1 MGNTEHPDNIENTL
15 CILIH
20 WFLTATL
27 ILQINKMR
35 HQNIKCA
42 QVHYSLLVQRMN
54 EQREVDLNL
63 QTPKQITNRKYL
75 VLHTQ
80 SQRVQQLLHKILV

>member
-1 MGNTEHPDNIENTL
+1 
-15 CILIH
+15 
-20 WFLTATL
+20 
-27 ILQINKMR
+27 MR

-80 SQRVQQLLHKILV
+80 SQRVQQLLYKILV